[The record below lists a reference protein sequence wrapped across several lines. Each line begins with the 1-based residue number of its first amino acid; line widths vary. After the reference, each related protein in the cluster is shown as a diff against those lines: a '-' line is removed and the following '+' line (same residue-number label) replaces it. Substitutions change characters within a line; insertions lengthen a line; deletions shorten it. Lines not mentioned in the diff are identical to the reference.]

1 MLMLYSEGH
10 RVKTPGNRV
19 FLLEAHQPYLK
30 VQLINKNLMIISGG
44 SFVYSADLS
53 KLG

>member
-19 FLLEAHQPYLK
+19 FLLEAHLSESA
-30 VQLINKNLMIISGG
+30 INQKSLMIISGG
-44 SFVYSADLS
+44 SFVHSADLS

>member
-1 MLMLYSEGH
+1 MLMLYSEEL

-19 FLLEAHQPYLK
+19 FLLEAHLPEK
-30 VQLINKNLMIISGG
+30 TIHRKMFTMIISE
-44 SFVYSADLS
+44 VTLECNADLS